1 MKKRFQPLLVF
12 LAAGL
17 LSLLGFSA
25 CAPRRAKALPR
36 EPQEQLDS
44 LQRDSLLREQLRK
57 RKIPREPEI
66 RTLYGVPVNRER
78 IYKP

>member
-1 MKKRFQPLLVF
+1 MKKRLQPLLVF

-25 CAPRRAKALPR
+25 CAPRRVKTLPR

-44 LQRDSLLREQLRK
+44 LQRDSLLQDQLRK

-66 RTLYGVPVNRER
+66 RALYGVPVNRER